1 MKPEQPGR
9 APTRGAAPP
18 DVPARVSRRQFL
30 TALGAGAAT
39 SLATGLALSPLGAP
53 MGHHVHAQEAA
64 QPGVDGALM
73 DQSAAKSVRRPAKP
87 GATPQLSNE
96 QRDDLEHRIKC
107 QCGCTLDVYTC
118 RTTDF
123 SCQVSPA
130 MHRDVLSLV
139 EGGYTADEILAAFTE
154 TYGQKVLMAPRREG
168 FNLAGYW
175 MPFAALGTGGVVVA
189 ALIRRW
195 GRRAAE
201 VNAAARAD
209 LAHVGANGSA
219 PSSAPWAGDATPD
232 ELARLEAAVRSEDD
246 R

>member
-39 SLATGLALSPLGAP
+39 SVATGLALSPLGAP

-130 MHRDVLSLV
+130 MHRDVMSLV
-139 EGGYTADEILAAFTE
+139 EGGYTGDEIVAAFRT
-154 TYGQKVLMAPRREG
+154 TYGEQVLMAPTREG
-168 FNLAGYW
+168 FNIAGYVA
-175 MPFAALGTGGVVVA
+175 PFVALGAGGVVVA
-189 ALIRRW
+189 ALIRKW
-195 GRRAAE
+195 GARAEAA
-201 VNAAARAD
+201 NAAARAERAR
-209 LAHVGANGSA
+209 LHGAANGNGTH
-219 PSSAPWAGDATPD
+219 PDRLDATPD
-232 ELARLEAAVRSEDD
+232 ELARLEAAVRGEDA
-246 R
+246 